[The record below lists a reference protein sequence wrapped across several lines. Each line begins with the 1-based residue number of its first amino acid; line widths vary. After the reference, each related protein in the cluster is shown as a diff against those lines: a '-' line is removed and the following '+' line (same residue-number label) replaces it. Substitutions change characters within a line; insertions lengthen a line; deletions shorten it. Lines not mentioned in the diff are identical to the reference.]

1 MVPRIYRHELKFLCE
16 ERQLFL
22 IENRIRHIC
31 MPDPH
36 GGKTGSYRVKSL
48 YFDTFDNQ
56 CYQEI
61 QAGADSRKKYRIR
74 IYNDDTDMIN
84 LECKYS
90 LHDRKTK
97 ETCRISRQQC
107 TDLMEKLPGGQLNF
121 TQTPMP
127 DFEEDNL
134 PKTACRQ
141 AIPLLQRFLLEK
153 RMELLMPKVI
163 VEYRRTPY
171 VFPGGNVRITF
182 DRSIRSSCQTDR
194 FLDGNAVF
202 KGILPENVHI
212 LEVKYDEGLP
222 GAVRELVTAGQ
233 QLCRTSFSKY
243 GLCRE
248 YGIG

>member
-1 MVPRIYRHELKFLCE
+1 MVPAIYRHELKFLCE

-31 MPDPH
+31 APDPH

-61 QAGADSRKKYRIR
+61 QEGADSRKKYRIR
-74 IYNDDTDMIN
+74 IYNDDTDVIN

-90 LHDRKTK
+90 LHDRKAK

-107 TDLMEKLPGGQLNF
+107 TDLMEKRPGRQ
-121 TQTPMP
+121 P
-127 DFEEDNL
+127 DFMQVPMQDCGKDDFPTTEYG
-134 PKTACRQ
+134 Q
-141 AIPLLQRFLLEK
+141 AVPLLQRFLLEK

-182 DRSIRSSCQTDR
+182 DRAIRSSCQTER
-194 FLDGNAVF
+194 FLDGNAIF
-202 KGILPENVHI
+202 KSILPENIHI